1 MANYRQ
7 HGKNINL
14 AIELS
19 KVAYS
24 FHTVFFDVSSNR
36 QETTTMQET
45 QLEDC
50 KVSSLKI
57 PVICE
62 FQTWYLPADG
72 EFCLSIDY
80 MHPY

>member
-1 MANYRQ
+1 MQAAWQKHKPGYRT
-7 HGKNINL
+7 
-14 AIELS
+14 E
-19 KVAYS
+19 
-24 FHTVFFDVSSNR
+24 